1 MNLLKFIPIKLT
13 FLLVLGILIGYFFDI
28 GIEFPILLTLVFL
41 SVLGLLLF
49 KEKETI
55 GISFGIIA
63 AFTTIVLGILIV
75 AMAQPKNTDAHYSN
89 ILPNQQESWKIKVTE
104 VLKSNSFS
112 ERYFAEVAEY
122 NSYKASGK
130 IILNRAIDSTF

>member
-89 ILPNQQESWKIKVTE
+89 ILLFNYKEF
-104 VLKSNSFS
+104 NSFVFDS
-112 ERYFAEVAEY
+112 
-122 NSYKASGK
+122 
-130 IILNRAIDSTF
+130 IITGIVGGNRKGITCPVN